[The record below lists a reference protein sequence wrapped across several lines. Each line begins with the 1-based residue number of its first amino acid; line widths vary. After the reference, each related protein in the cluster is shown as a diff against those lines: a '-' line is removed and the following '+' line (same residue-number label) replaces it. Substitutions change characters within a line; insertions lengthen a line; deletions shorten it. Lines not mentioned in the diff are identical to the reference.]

1 MSLIRSKDRKV
12 TNAVSPNGKTPTIA
26 NTFGLPSGKAFSCPG
41 ATSVCEKICYAGN
54 LERIYKGVKDIL
66 IKNWE
71 QLKDAKYADMVS
83 LLDEMIVSFK
93 ADCDKRNADKL
104 FRIHWDGDFFNVQY
118 TIAWAAVI
126 RKHSDVQF
134 WVYTRSDFAVPI
146 LKGIPNLALYFSADD
161 ANFELATKLKQEQ
174 GVSLAYLAE
183 NFAMGKEKMLEI
195 VSKSAVPCPENNKK
209 LKLITEKGSAC
220 VTCGQCVF
228 ERNDILFSR
237 SKK

>member
-1 MSLIRSKDRKV
+1 MLKRTQDRKT
-12 TNAVSPNGKTPTIA
+12 TNLPTPNGKQSKIA
-26 NTFGLPSGKAFSCPG
+26 NTFALPAGKAYSCPG
-41 ATSVCEKICYAGN
+41 ATSVCEKICYAGK
-54 LERIYKGVKDIL
+54 LEKIYKGFRDNVL
-66 IKNWE
+66 HNYETLKN
-71 QLKDAKYADMVS
+71 AKYVDMVT
-83 LLDEMIVSFK
+83 LIDEMIISFK
-93 ADCDKRNADKL
+93 ADCDKWNADKL
-104 FRIHWDGDFFNVQY
+104 FRIHSDGDFFNVQY

-126 RKHSDVQF
+126 KKHSDVQF

-183 NFAMGKEKMLEI
+183 NFAAGKERMLEI

-209 LKLITEKGSAC
+209 LPLISDKGSAC